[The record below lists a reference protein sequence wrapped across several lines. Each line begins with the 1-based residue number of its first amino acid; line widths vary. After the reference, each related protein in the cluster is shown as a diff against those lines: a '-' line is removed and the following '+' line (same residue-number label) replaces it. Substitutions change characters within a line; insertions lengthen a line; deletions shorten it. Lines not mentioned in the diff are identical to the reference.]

1 MFRSKTNLTIEDIA
15 SPEGFVIVTKEIAW
29 MDEILMFTLP
39 EKVCQ
44 TYAKKTKRT
53 GL

>member
-39 EKVCQ
+39 DLCQ

>member
-1 MFRSKTNLTIEDIA
+1 MFRGKTNLTSEDIV

-29 MDEILMFTLP
+29 MDEILMFALL

-44 TYAKKTKRT
+44 TYAKKTKGTR
-53 GL
+53 L